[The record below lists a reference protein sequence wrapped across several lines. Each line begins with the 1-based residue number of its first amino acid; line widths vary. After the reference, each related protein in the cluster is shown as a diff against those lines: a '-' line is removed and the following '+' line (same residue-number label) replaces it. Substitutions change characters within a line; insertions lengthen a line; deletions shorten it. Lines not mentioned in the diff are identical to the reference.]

1 MAHSGGGGGDRRHHG
16 QPRMHGNASG
26 GHRGRRRNQTSRN
39 DDDRARQQA
48 EQQHHVPALPRRF
61 FRTERN
67 IGSVSDGGN
76 STENDGESSENS
88 RRVGGVRIT
97 RVREDRKPYICY
109 EMPVRLQMLLDTP
122 AVPYEVASQHAWN
135 KDDRSL
141 NIFIKENDEFT
152 FHRYPVAQSTD
163 GIRSKVG
170 YESGIHLFEINWP
183 SRQRGTNAVV
193 GVSTVE
199 APLHHVGYQNLVGSN
214 AFSWGWDL
222 SRKKAY
228 HDREGT
234 TYPSAVRPNE
244 HYQVPDKFY
253 AVLNMDA
260 GILGFVVNGKYLGAA
275 FQGLRGKKLHL
286 IISAVWGNCEIS
298 MRYHGGYDSQP
309 MPLMELCRH
318 AVRKAIKK
326 EDREEAL
333 EQLQLPKTVIN
344 YLKNGNPQVWDY

>member
-1 MAHSGGGGGDRRHHG
+1 MGQRANSDGPRGGGAQGQQGGKSGKQQQPGVMAHSGGGGGDRRHHG

-26 GHRGRRRNQTSRN
+26 GHRGRRRNQTGRN

-48 EQQHHVPALPRRF
+48 EQQHHVPALPRRL

-76 STENDGESSENS
+76 STENDGESGENS

-170 YESGIHLFEINWP
+170 YESGLHLFEINWP
-183 SRQRGTNAVV
+183 SRQRGTNAVG
-193 GVSTVE
+193 GVSTLEGPHSLVLFE
-199 APLHHVGYQNLVGSN
+199 TGFRVFRYPVAQSTDGIRSKVGYESG
-214 AFSWGWDL
+214 
-222 SRKKAY
+222 
-228 HDREGT
+228 
-234 TYPSAVRPNE
+234 
-244 HYQVPDKFY
+244 
-253 AVLNMDA
+253 
-260 GILGFVVNGKYLGAA
+260 
-275 FQGLRGKKLHL
+275 
-286 IISAVWGNCEIS
+286 
-298 MRYHGGYDSQP
+298 
-309 MPLMELCRH
+309 
-318 AVRKAIKK
+318 
-326 EDREEAL
+326 
-333 EQLQLPKTVIN
+333 
-344 YLKNGNPQVWDY
+344 